1 MNLFEKANECLMHTY
16 APLPIVITHGEGSCL
31 FDENNKKYIDFT
43 SGIGVNSVGY
53 NNKKLNEAILNQ
65 LNSFTHLSN
74 IFLSTPTVEL
84 ADKLTKVSKMSKVFF
99 ANSGAEANEGA
110 LKLAKNIA

>member
-1 MNLFEKANECLMHTY
+1 MDLFEKANECLMHTY

-53 NNKKLNEAILNQ
+53 NNKKLNKAILN
-65 LNSFTHLSN
+65 HLILLP
-74 IFLSTPTVEL
+74 IFQIFS
-84 ADKLTKVSKMSKVFF
+84 
-99 ANSGAEANEGA
+99 
-110 LKLAKNIA
+110 

>member
-43 SGIGVNSVGY
+43 SGIGVNYVCFI
-53 NNKKLNEAILNQ
+53 NINLFKTCKIIFTFR
-65 LNSFTHLSN
+65 NS
-74 IFLSTPTVEL
+74 
-84 ADKLTKVSKMSKVFF
+84 
-99 ANSGAEANEGA
+99 
-110 LKLAKNIA
+110 